1 MDFPQPIGVQEIAEL
16 IGAEIV
22 GDPNR
27 KAFGINEI
35 HKVREGDITF
45 VDIEKYYKKSLS
57 SAATIIIINKRTECP
72 PGKTLLLVDDP
83 FTAYDSLVR
92 RYRKFE
98 PLEVER
104 SASAV
109 IHPSAIIEPHVMIGN
124 EVVIGEDCYIQSHCY
139 IGSHTTIGDRV
150 RISAGCMIGTD
161 AFYFKDRGTHLE
173 QWQSGGSVVIESDV
187 FIGASCTINKGVS
200 GATRIGEGSKLDSQV
215 HIGHGAVIGKHCTLA
230 GQVGIGGKTLIGDHV
245 RIYGQAGISNNLVIG
260 DRVIILG
267 KAGVTKDLPDGG
279 RYFGLPA
286 KPAREFFRD
295 LARSR
300 KGKNLQ

>member
-1 MDFPQPIGVQEIAEL
+1 MDFPRPIIVQEIAEL
-16 IGAEIV
+16 IGAEII
-22 GDPNR
+22 GDSSR

-57 SAATIIIINKRTECP
+57 SLATIIIINKRTDCP

-83 FTAYDSLVR
+83 FSAYDNLVR
-92 RYRKFE
+92 RYRKFN
-98 PLEVER
+98 PLQVER

-109 IHPSAIIEPHVMIGN
+109 IHPSAIIEPHVVIGN
-124 EVVIGEDCYIQSHCY
+124 EVVIGENCYIQSHCY

-173 QWQSGGSVVIESDV
+173 QWHSGGSVVIEDDV
-187 FIGASCTINKGVS
+187 FIGASCTINSGVS
-200 GATRIGEGSKLDSQV
+200 GITRIGEGSKLDSQV
-215 HIGHGAVIGKHCTLA
+215 HIGHGAVVGRHCTLA
-230 GQVGIGGKTLIGDHV
+230 GQVGIGGKTIIGDHV

-260 DRVIILG
+260 DRVVILG
-267 KAGVTKDLPDGG
+267 KTGVTKDLPAGG
-279 RYFGLPA
+279 RYFGTPA
-286 KPAREFFRD
+286 SPAGEFFREM
-295 LARSR
+295 ARRR
-300 KGKNLQ
+300 KHKNME